1 MAHTPGNSVSNPPRR
16 QINWNHFLQD
26 NLTGSSTLMIW
37 VIVLAL
43 ITAGYTFSRLS
54 ATPLLA
60 TVLLVAWLIG
70 IGLVVAGELGTLE
83 TKAGEWLKE
92 NLFSSVSNTLLT
104 LFLIMLISSV
114 FYSSYQWGWV
124 NANFDPAETRPE
136 FRDPAGAT
144 WGVIYGARK
153 LLLTGPMGPEGEAR
167 VTLLAWILVA
177 LGILSTFVSYF
188 KSRIEEHSPL
198 AKNLANNGMLF
209 LWLLTSFVSWILLFG
224 IEKGDSF
231 YRSSGYSI
239 FSIEIPTVIFGTLLL
254 LAVYGFLWWFKVV
267 KFKWPILATWALAWP
282 IAHTIWRFIGW
293 SGAYPP
299 TDVNELG
306 GYVLTLIMAVS
317 VIALSFPVG
326 VLLALGRRSK
336 VFGVPR
342 WITWPIAII
351 AFLWFTYTSTLPGI
365 AESRG
370 PLETVFSFWPVVF
383 PLMAWFFYRN
393 FEGNVIAATS
403 TVTIE
408 FVRGVPLI
416 TILFMAIVMAPFF
429 LPPGTSA
436 IPRLLAVI
444 IGYTMF
450 SAAYMAEN
458 IRGGLQ
464 AIPQGQYE
472 AADALGFN
480 NVQKMRFIIM
490 PQALRIVIPAIV
502 GQFIGTYKSS
512 SLVSIVGLF
521 DLLGITRT
529 IIANDQWLGLRRE
542 LYIFLAVVYFVGSAI
557 MSWYSRRLERQL
569 GIGQA

>member
-1 MAHTPGNSVSNPPRR
+1 MAKNSVSNAPHR
-16 QINWNHFLQD
+16 QINWNYFWQD
-26 NLTGSSTLMIW
+26 NLIGSWSLMIW

-43 ITAGYTFSRLS
+43 ITIVYTWLRLS
-54 ATPLLA
+54 ATPLFSA
-60 TVLLVAWLIG
+60 LLLMAWLVG
-70 IGLVVAGELGTLE
+70 IGLVIAGEMGTME
-83 TKAGEWLKE
+83 TKAGKWLKE
-92 NLFSSVSNTLLT
+92 NLFNSISNALLT
-104 LFLIMLISSV
+104 LFLVMVIGAAA
-114 FYSSYQWGWV
+114 YSSYQWGWV
-124 NANFDPAETRPE
+124 NANFNPAETTPDFRHPE
-136 FRDPAGAT
+136 GAT

-153 LLLTGPMGPEGEAR
+153 LLLTGRMGLEGEAR
-167 VTLLAWILVA
+167 AALLAWILVA
-177 LGILSTFVSYF
+177 LGGLSALVHFF
-188 KSRIEEHSPL
+188 KARIEESSAL

-209 LWLLTSFVSWILLFG
+209 LWLLTPFISWILLFG

-231 YRSSGYSI
+231 YRSSGYSVLG
-239 FSIEIPTVIFGTLLL
+239 IEIPTVILGTVVL
-254 LAVYGFLWWFKVV
+254 LAVYGLLWWFKVV
-267 KFKWPILATWALAWP
+267 KFTWPNFATWALIWP

-293 SGAYPP
+293 QGWYPP

-326 VLLALGRRSK
+326 ILLALGRRSE

-351 AFLWFTYTSTLPGI
+351 AFIWFIYSSTLPGI
-365 AESRG
+365 ADSRG
-370 PLETVFSFWPVVF
+370 PIETVLSFWPV
-383 PLMAWFFYRN
+383 LIILLAWMFYRN
-393 FEGNVIAATS
+393 FSGNVIAATS
-403 TVTIE
+403 TAIIE
-408 FVRGVPLI
+408 LVRGVPLI

-436 IPRLLAVI
+436 VPRLFAVI

-464 AIPQGQYE
+464 AIPKGQFE

-480 NVQKMRFIIM
+480 NLQKMRFIIM

-529 IIANDQWLGLRRE
+529 IVANDQWLGLRRE

-557 MSWYSRRLERQL
+557 MSWYSRRLEKQL
-569 GIGQA
+569 AVGQR

>member
-1 MAHTPGNSVSNPPRR
+1 MATPANPVSNPPRNK
-16 QINWNHFLQD
+16 INWAYVLQD
-26 NLTGSSTLMIW
+26 NLTGSWTLMIW

-43 ITAGYTFSRLS
+43 VTLGYTLLRLS
-54 ATPLLA
+54 ATPLLT
-60 TVLLVAWLIG
+60 TVLLITWLIG
-70 IGLVVAGELGTLE
+70 IGLVVVGELGIMATQ
-83 TKAGEWLKE
+83 AGTWLKE
-92 NLFSSVSNTLLT
+92 NLFSSLSNTILT
-104 LFLIMLISSV
+104 LFLMLLISSV
-114 FYSSYQWGWV
+114 LYSFYQWGWV
-124 NANFDPAETRPE
+124 NANFNPDETRPE

-153 LLLTGPMGPEGEAR
+153 LLLTGPMGPGAEAR

-177 LGILSTFVSYF
+177 LGFLSALVNYF
-188 KSRIEEHSPL
+188 KARIEEHSAL

-209 LWLLTSFVSWILLFG
+209 LWFLTPFISWILLFG

-231 YRSSGYSI
+231 YPASGYSI
-239 FSIEIPTVIFGTLLL
+239 LGIDIPTLIFGTLLL
-254 LAVYGFLWWFKVV
+254 LAVYGFLWWFKVI
-267 KFKWPILATWALAWP
+267 KFTWPSLAAWALTWPIV
-282 IAHTIWRFIGW
+282 HTIWRAIGW

-326 VLLALGRRSK
+326 ILLALGRRSS

-351 AFLWFTYTSTLPGI
+351 AFLWFTYSSTLPGL

-370 PLETVFSFWPVVF
+370 PIETILSFWPVIF

-393 FEGNVIAATS
+393 FAGNVIAATS
-403 TVTIE
+403 TLTIE
-408 FVRGVPLI
+408 LVRGVPLI

-429 LPPGTSA
+429 LPKGTEA

-444 IGYTMF
+444 IGYTLF

-557 MSWYSRRLERQL
+557 MSWYSRKLEKQL
-569 GIGQA
+569 AVGQA

>member
-1 MAHTPGNSVSNPPRR
+1 MASTPGNPVSNAPHR
-16 QINWNHFLQD
+16 QINWNHFWQD
-26 NLTGSSTLMIW
+26 NLTGSWSLMIW
-37 VIVLAL
+37 VIVLAI
-43 ITAGYTFSRLS
+43 ITAGYTFLRLS
-54 ATPLLA
+54 TVPFFSTLLLI
-60 TVLLVAWLIG
+60 TWLVG
-70 IGLVVAGELGTLE
+70 VGLVVAGEMGTLE
-83 TKAGEWLKE
+83 TKAGKWLKE
-92 NLFSSVSNTLLT
+92 NLFSSISNTLLT
-104 LFLIMLISSV
+104 LFLIMLIGSV
-114 FYSSYQWGWV
+114 AYGSYQWGWV
-124 NANFDPAETRPE
+124 NANFDPTETRPE

-153 LLLTGPMGPEGEAR
+153 LLLTGPMGPAEEAR
-167 VTLLAWILVA
+167 VALLAWLLVGLGGLSA
-177 LGILSTFVSYF
+177 LVSFF
-188 KSRIEEHSPL
+188 KVRIEEHSAL
-198 AKNLANNGMLF
+198 ANNLANNGMLF
-209 LWLLTSFVSWILLFG
+209 LWLLTPFVSWILIFG

-231 YRSSGYSI
+231 YPLSGYSI
-239 FSIEIPTVIFGTLLL
+239 LGIGIPTVVLGTILL
-254 LAVYGFLWWFKVV
+254 LATYGLLWWLKVV
-267 KFKWPILATWALAWP
+267 KFTWPNLATWALIWP
-282 IAHTIWRFIGW
+282 IAHTIWRYIAW
-293 SGAYPP
+293 LDMYPP
-299 TDVNELG
+299 TDVNKLG

-317 VIALSFPVG
+317 VILLSFPVG
-326 VLLALGRRSK
+326 ILLALGRRSN

-342 WITWPIAII
+342 WIAWPIAII
-351 AFLWFTYTSTLPGI
+351 AFLWFTYTNTLPGI

-370 PLETVFSFWPVVF
+370 PIETVLSFWPVIF

-393 FEGNVIAATS
+393 FAGNVIAATS
-403 TVTIE
+403 TLTIE
-408 FVRGVPLI
+408 LVRGVPLI

-429 LPPGTSA
+429 LPKGTEA

-464 AIPQGQYE
+464 AIPKGQYE

-557 MSWYSRRLERQL
+557 MSWYSRRLEKQL
-569 GIGQA
+569 AIGQA

>member
-1 MAHTPGNSVSNPPRR
+1 M
-16 QINWNHFLQD
+16 
-26 NLTGSSTLMIW
+26 
-37 VIVLAL
+37 
-43 ITAGYTFSRLS
+43 
-54 ATPLLA
+54 
-60 TVLLVAWLIG
+60 
-70 IGLVVAGELGTLE
+70 
-83 TKAGEWLKE
+83 
-92 NLFSSVSNTLLT
+92 
-104 LFLIMLISSV
+104 
-114 FYSSYQWGWV
+114 
-124 NANFDPAETRPE
+124 
-136 FRDPAGAT
+136 
-144 WGVIYGARK
+144 
-153 LLLTGPMGPEGEAR
+153 
-167 VTLLAWILVA
+167 
-177 LGILSTFVSYF
+177 SYF
-188 KSRIEEHSPL
+188 KVRIEEHSAL
-198 AKNLANNGMLF
+198 ANNLANNGMLF
-209 LWLLTSFVSWILLFG
+209 LWLLTPFVSWILIFG

-231 YRSSGYSI
+231 YPASGYSI
-239 FSIEIPTVIFGTLLL
+239 FNIEIPTLVLGTLLL
-254 LAVYGFLWWFKVV
+254 LATYGLLWWFKVV
-267 KFKWPILATWALAWP
+267 KFTWPILAQWALIWP
-282 IAHTIWRFIGW
+282 IAHTIWRSVAW
-293 SGAYPP
+293 LDMYPP
-299 TDVNELG
+299 TDVNKLG

-317 VIALSFPVG
+317 VIFLSFPAG

-342 WITWPIAII
+342 WIAWPIAII
-351 AFLWFTYTSTLPGI
+351 AFLWFTYTYTLPGI
-365 AESRG
+365 ADSRG
-370 PLETVFSFWPVVF
+370 PLETVLSFWPVVF

-393 FEGNVIAATS
+393 FAGNVIAATS
-403 TVTIE
+403 TLTIE
-408 FVRGVPLI
+408 LVRGVPLI

-429 LPPGTSA
+429 LPKGTEA

-557 MSWYSRRLERQL
+557 MSWYSRRLEKQL
-569 GIGQA
+569 AIGQA